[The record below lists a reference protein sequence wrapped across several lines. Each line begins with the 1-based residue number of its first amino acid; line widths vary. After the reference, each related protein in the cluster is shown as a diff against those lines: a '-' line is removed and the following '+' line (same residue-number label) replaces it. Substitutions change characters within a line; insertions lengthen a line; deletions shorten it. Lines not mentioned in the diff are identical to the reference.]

1 MIITIVL
8 QFNKRWTSLQE
19 GLVLWSLVSLKCAR
33 DSVTVFHLQIIYKLQ
48 EIEILSSLSVNLCVC
63 ILDHGNTNI
72 RNDGVKVIDFP
83 QRLQNH
89 VLQ

>member
-8 QFNKRWTSLQE
+8 QFNKSQTSLQE

-48 EIEILSSLSVNLCVC
+48 AIEIIYSLSVNLYVC

-72 RNDGVKVIDFP
+72 RSDGVKIIDFP
-83 QRLQNH
+83 ERLQNH

>member
-8 QFNKRWTSLQE
+8 QFNKRWTSLQQ
-19 GLVLWSLVSLKCAR
+19 GLELWSLVSLKCAR
-33 DSVTVFHLQIIYKLQ
+33 DSVTVFHFQIIYKLQ
-48 EIEILSSLSVNLCVC
+48 AIEIISSLSVNLSVC

-72 RNDGVKVIDFP
+72 RIDGDKVIDFP